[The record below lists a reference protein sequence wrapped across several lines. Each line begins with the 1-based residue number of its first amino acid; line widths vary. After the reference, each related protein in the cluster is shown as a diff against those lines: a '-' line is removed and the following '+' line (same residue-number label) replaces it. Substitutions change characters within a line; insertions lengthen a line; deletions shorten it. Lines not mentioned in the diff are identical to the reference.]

1 MRKVY
6 LLAFIAIC
14 MLGNFSYGQL
24 SITSTGVAFTE
35 DFSSLGTSASA
46 TLPTGFKIG
55 TDWASGTTTT
65 TVAYGTTGTG
75 VVTSTSPGGAI
86 NWANGI
92 TGTSTERGLGFLSTG
107 SYSSPRSIILAFT
120 NNTGQTITSL
130 DISFDYEKYRSG
142 SRAFNWTFF
151 HGYSSAPS
159 ISETNGD
166 QAYTA
171 DANNTVVS
179 NPPTTINKSFTISS
193 LSISSGASYYLRWT
207 YTGVG
212 GSSNA
217 QGLAID
223 NFSIKAIGSG
233 GGGDPATQL
242 IIFNAP
248 TTGIPNVSL
257 STFSVKAIAADG
269 ISVDPAYSTD
279 ITISKASGPGNLTG
293 TLIKTPSGGVV
304 SFNDLK
310 FDAAGTYTLTASS
323 GSLTQATTA
332 SITVAD
338 ATVNTDHFR
347 SNVLSGNWSNAAS
360 WQSSHDSTAWITA
373 TLAPDNN
380 AASIVVQDTHEINVD
395 ASVSAGNLI
404 VEGIVNILATK
415 TFTIVND
422 GDAASKDLI
431 IANGGTVLNQGTLTI
446 GSGATW
452 QVNDNGSFIQNTTSG
467 ISTPLNSATL
477 TDGSNF
483 IYRGSS
489 TLAITPSI
497 SGKTYGNLSLISES
511 GIWRTSGS
519 GAGVFTIKGNLSIGT
534 DVRWNLNGYTG
545 TLTFNG
551 SAAQD
556 FNAGDSAITLNNIT
570 LNNALGLNVHGSGA
584 KLNIANTLNVQDG
597 TLTTGGIVVLKSDA
611 TRTARL
617 APITTGV
624 ISGNVTV
631 ERFIPAKA
639 SRAWSLLSSP
649 VTQSLQNSWQ
659 QQIHFTGAGTGGTV
673 CPTLTAHTNG
683 FDATATNAPSA
694 YTYDASQAQGSRWQV
709 VTNTNATNVGQ
720 GTGFRVNVRGPRS
733 LGCDL
738 LNGVNNAPSAATLS
752 ATGTLSNSD
761 KNLGT
766 FSITYPN
773 VGINNWVMIGNPYPS
788 AISFSA
794 FQTLNN
800 TIINNSY
807 SIYIPTN
814 PSGIYSYWDGVS
826 FTGGTGYDDFKG
838 NILASGQAF
847 FVQSSIIN
855 DLNLSFDE
863 TQKLTETNV
872 GYFRT
877 NTINEKVKV
886 SYGTMDNKID
896 EIVVRY
902 ANDAT
907 VSNTAISKMD
917 IPSMNSGTYIT
928 SLKGNKPMVVQTRA
942 LNTLSTDEV
951 WLNIGAT
958 QSGNYTFNFS
968 DYENF
973 AGTEIY
979 LVDHL
984 AKTTQNIKE
993 NPTYVFSV
1001 DVNNAATKG
1010 SERFSLVFNR
1020 NAQPSVVYNTI
1031 KMYPN
1036 PANKQVTFLLPQ
1048 SADISYNIKVTD
1060 MAGKIVLQH
1069 KAAGGTEQMSIDKL
1083 TTGTYIVEI
1092 IDSKGNRTTEKLIK
1106 N

>member
-6 LLAFIAIC
+6 LLTFIAIC

-24 SITSTGVAFTE
+24 SITSTGVVFTE

-55 TDWASGTTTT
+55 TDWASGTTAT

-75 VVTSTSPGGAI
+75 VVTGTSSGGAV

-92 TGTSTERGLGFLSTG
+92 TGSSTERALGFLSTG
-107 SYSSPRSIILAFT
+107 NYASPRSIILAFT

-142 SRAFNWTFF
+142 SRAFNWSFF
-151 HGYSSAPS
+151 HGDNSTPS

-166 QAYTA
+166 QAYAA
-171 DANNTVVS
+171 DANNTVIS
-179 NPPTTINKSFTISS
+179 NPPTTINKSFTISG
-193 LSISSGASYYLRWT
+193 LSISSGTSYYLRWT

-223 NFSIKAIGSG
+223 NFSIKATGSG
-233 GGGDPATQL
+233 GGGSPATQL
-242 IIFNAP
+242 IIYNAP

-269 ISVDPAYSTD
+269 TTVDPAYSTD

-293 TLIKTPSGGVV
+293 TLVKTPSGGVV

-338 ATVNTDHFR
+338 ATVNTDHFK
-347 SNVLSGNWSNAAS
+347 SSVSSGNWSNAAS
-360 WQSSHDSTAWITA
+360 WQSSHDSTAWISA

-534 DVRWNLNGYTG
+534 DVRWNLSGYTG

-556 FNAGDSAITLNNIT
+556 FNAGDSAIALNNIT

-631 ERFIPAKA
+631 ERYIPAKA
-639 SRAWSLLSSP
+639 TRKWLLLSKP
-649 VTQSLQNSWQ
+649 IRGNFLDSWQ
-659 QQIHFTGAGTGGTV
+659 QQIHITGPGSGGTP
-673 CPTLTAHTNG
+673 CPSLTQHITG
-683 FDATATNAPSA
+683 FDATVSDAPSI
-694 YTYDASQAQGSRWQV
+694 YRYISDYSPGSRWV
-709 VTNTNATNVGQ
+709 PLT
-720 GTGFRVNVRGPRS
+720 GTGNAGEGGYYGYRVNVRGPRS

-738 LNGVNNAPSAATLS
+738 LDGTNMTPSAVTLS
-752 ATGTLSNSD
+752 ATGTINASSNNFGDISYWHYN
-761 KNLGT
+761 NLPDNYL
-766 FSITYPN
+766 F
-773 VGINNWVMIGNPYPS
+773 IGNPYPS
-788 AISFSA
+788 PISFSA
-794 FQTLNN
+794 FKGDNN
-800 TIINNSY
+800 LLYNQY
-807 SIYIPTN
+807 VIYIPANNAGVYT
-814 PSGIYSYWDGVS
+814 YWDGTQ
-826 FTGGTGYDDFKG
+826 FTGGIGYDNSKG
-838 NILASGQAF
+838 DIIASGQAF
-847 FVQSSIIN
+847 FAKTTVYNTLIY
-855 DLNLSFDE
+855 FHE
-863 TQKLTETNV
+863 TQKTSDGTT
-872 GYFRT
+872 GYFRPS
-877 NTINEKVKV
+877 TINEKVKV
-886 SYGTMDNKID
+886 SYGTTDKKID

-902 ANDAT
+902 ANNVT
-907 VSNTAISKMD
+907 ISNTAIGEMD
-917 IPSMNSGTYIT
+917 ITSMNSGTYIT
-928 SLKGNKPMVVQTRA
+928 SIKANENMVVQTRN

-958 QSGNYTFNFS
+958 QSGNYAFNFS

-993 NPTYVFSV
+993 NATYVFSI

-1020 NAQPSVVYNTI
+1020 NVQPSVVYNTI

-1048 SADISYNIKVTD
+1048 GADISYNIKVTD

-1069 KAAGGTEQMSIDKL
+1069 KAAGGTEQMSVDKL

-1092 IDSKGNRTTEKLIK
+1092 IDNKGNRTTEKLIK